1 MVTNSE
7 QGNSLFSYF
16 LFLKTSRH
24 DMKLEPYFYGI
35 TSFTPKWASF
45 GRVCFSLVV
54 SLTSDL
60 PHGSAGVCWCCGGLQ
75 VKPLLYQSGP
85 SRPEAT
91 LRSWLNRTSAVCLPH
106 AAFISLPD
114 LQKTKKEKWQQ
125 KDKNIVLYFLFLIF
139 ICHGFCSGVP
149 FSWHD

>member
-1 MVTNSE
+1 
-7 QGNSLFSYF
+7 
-16 LFLKTSRH
+16 
-24 DMKLEPYFYGI
+24 MKLEPYFYEI

-45 GRVCFSLVV
+45 RRVCFSLVV

-75 VKPLLYQSGP
+75 VKPLLYQTGP
-85 SRPEAT
+85 SRPEAM

-114 LQKTKKEKWQQ
+114 LQKTKKKKQ
-125 KDKNIVLYFLFLIF
+125 KIKTLCFIFFFNLSLSLLLFWCF
-139 ICHGFCSGVP
+139 F
-149 FSWHD
+149 FST

>member
-1 MVTNSE
+1 
-7 QGNSLFSYF
+7 
-16 LFLKTSRH
+16 
-24 DMKLEPYFYGI
+24 MKLEPYFYGI

-45 GRVCFSLVV
+45 RRVCFSLVV

-60 PHGSAGVCWCCGGLQ
+60 PHGSAGVCWCCWGLQ

-114 LQKTKKEKWQQ
+114 LQKNNNKKTQ
-125 KDKNIVLYFLFLIF
+125 KDCALFFIFNLYLSRLLFWCF
-139 ICHGFCSGVP
+139 F
-149 FSWHD
+149 FST

>member
-1 MVTNSE
+1 
-7 QGNSLFSYF
+7 
-16 LFLKTSRH
+16 
-24 DMKLEPYFYGI
+24 MKLEPYFYEI

-45 GRVCFSLVV
+45 RRVCFSLVV

-75 VKPLLYQSGP
+75 VKPLLYQTGP

-106 AAFISLPD
+106 AAFISLLD
-114 LQKTKKEKWQQ
+114 LQQKGKRNKKTKTLCF
-125 KDKNIVLYFLFLIF
+125 ILFFFIFL
-139 ICHGFCSGVP
+139 CHGFCSGVS
-149 FSWHD
+149 FSRQD